1 MRSAFPKVLH
11 PVGGVPMVVRVIRA
25 AQQAGVSEVVV
36 VLSPDS
42 GDVQAH
48 LPDGARVAIQSEPR
62 GTGDAV
68 SAGLAAASAS
78 AEQVLVVGGDTPLV
92 TDATLRAALE
102 RVPPAVMALVAARVP
117 EPRGYGRVVLADAHH
132 ADRIVEEAD
141 ASATERGIDLV
152 NGMIFAFDASWLRA
166 TLPGVAPSASG
177 EVYLTALV
185 EKATRSGRQVAVVE
199 AASSAEILG
208 VNTRKQLAEVERTLR
223 QRIND
228 RWMDEGVTLVDPE
241 STYIEESVV
250 LGRDVKIRPNTHL
263 LGRTVVGDGCV
274 LGPGTEIVDCQ
285 IGRAVRVWW
294 SVLEGAEIGDGVT
307 VGPYGRVRPGTVLDA
322 DVALGS
328 FAEVKN
334 SHVGARTQMHHFSYL
349 GDAEVGADVNIGAGA
364 ITCNFD
370 GVDKHRTVIGAN
382 VFVGS
387 DTMLVAPVS
396 LGDGA
401 MTGAGS
407 VVTRDVPEQ
416 TTVVGV
422 PARRILRGKMKES
435 SPQAKPPEGATEN
448 DE

>member
-1 MRSAFPKVLH
+1 
-11 PVGGVPMVVRVIRA
+11 
-25 AQQAGVSEVVV
+25 
-36 VLSPDS
+36 
-42 GDVQAH
+42 
-48 LPDGARVAIQSEPR
+48 
-62 GTGDAV
+62 
-68 SAGLAAASAS
+68 
-78 AEQVLVVGGDTPLV
+78 
-92 TDATLRAALE
+92 
-102 RVPPAVMALVAARVP
+102 
-117 EPRGYGRVVLADAHH
+117 
-132 ADRIVEEAD
+132 
-141 ASATERGIDLV
+141 
-152 NGMIFAFDASWLRA
+152 
-166 TLPGVAPSASG
+166 
-177 EVYLTALV
+177 
-185 EKATRSGRQVAVVE
+185 
-199 AASSAEILG
+199 
-208 VNTRKQLAEVERTLR
+208 
-223 QRIND
+223 
-228 RWMDEGVTLVDPE
+228 
-241 STYIEESVV
+241 VV

-274 LGPGTEIVDCQ
+274 LGPGTEIVDCR

-364 ITCNFD
+364 ITCYFD